1 MATVDSNGTVL
12 NSGDSARTTKD
23 LKVKGFSKT
32 LKRGEIIKNI
42 RTTSNDA
49 EIECRI
55 GKSTIVIKTCFLKK
69 V

>member
-12 NSGDSARTTKD
+12 NSGDSVRTTKD

-55 GKSTIVIKTCFLKK
+55 GKSTIVVKTCFLKK